1 MASKQ
6 HQQLV
11 NSLALAL
18 EKHRGMT
25 ITAIDIDGDP
35 QFFDQKYRDLPTPN
49 DHNGTPDLQGKDN
62 NGVIHLGEA
71 EIDVNDS
78 NVEEQLK
85 AFSSRTMKGTNTP
98 VPLHVI
104 VPKEIRD
111 AMESKIRQIGLD
123 DELNDGRITVWS

>member
-1 MASKQ
+1 
-6 HQQLV
+6 
-11 NSLALAL
+11 
-18 EKHRGMT
+18 MT

-104 VPKEIRD
+104 VQKKLETPWNLKF
-111 AMESKIRQIGLD
+111 AKLD
-123 DELNDGRITVWS
+123 